1 MKIKQRDI
9 TDCGAACLAS
19 VAGHYKLQLPIS
31 RIRQIAGTDKK
42 GTNVYGMV
50 QAAEKLGFTAK
61 GVKGNKESL
70 SEIPLPAVAHVI
82 VKEQLQHYV
91 VIAKVK
97 NDTITLMDPA
107 FGELKKMS
115 ITEFEKEW
123 TGVLVLLVP
132 KEGEF
137 KTGNQKTS
145 VGKRFWELVKPHKTI
160 LAQAL
165 FGAVVYTLIGL
176 TTSIYIQKI
185 TDYVLVDGNKNL
197 LNLLSVAM
205 VVLLVVQIFI
215 GATKSIYTI
224 RTGQKIDAQLIL
236 GYYKHL
242 LNLPQQFFDTM
253 RVGEIISRVND
264 AVKIRAFINDVAIN
278 IFVNVLIVC
287 LSFAI
292 MFAYYWKLAV
302 IMLLVI
308 PIYLAIYF
316 LVNRWNKKRERT
328 VMEKSAELENQLVES
343 VTAVRTIK
351 QFGLEEFSNLK
362 TETRFVGLLNSVY
375 QSGMNSIF
383 SANSSEFTSRL
394 FTIILLWSGSYF
406 VIDQSIT
413 PGELLSFYA
422 LVGYFTGPI
431 AQLIGAN
438 KSVQNALI
446 AADRLFEIIDLE
458 IEETQNKIELTDDL
472 IGEIHLNDIS
482 FTYGTRTEVFS
493 NLNLNFKKG
502 EITAV
507 IGESGSGKT
516 TITALLQ
523 KLYPL
528 NEGNI
533 FIGDYN
539 LDHISN
545 KSLRHQIGVV
555 PQKLDLFAGNVVEN
569 IAIGEF
575 EPDMKK
581 VIDICTQLG
590 ILKFIEQLPEGFN
603 TYLGENGASLS
614 GGQKQ
619 RVAIARALYKNP
631 SILIMDEATS
641 SLDSVSEEYV
651 QKTLHRLRDEGKTI
665 LLIAHRLSTIINSDK
680 IIVLEKGKLMEEG
693 THQRL
698 FESKGKY
705 YEMWK
710 KQMPVM
716 ELAEN

>member
-1 MKIKQRDI
+1 LKIKQRDI
-9 TDCGAACLAS
+9 TDCGAACLGAIS
-19 VAGHYKLQLPIS
+19 SHYKLQLPLS

-42 GTNVYGMV
+42 GTNILGMV

-61 GVKGNKESL
+61 GVKGTKESL
-70 SEIPLPAVAHVI
+70 TEIPLPAVAHVI
-82 VKEQLQHYV
+82 VKEQLYHYV
-91 VIAKVK
+91 VITKVK
-97 NDTITLMDPA
+97 GESITVMDPA
-107 FGELKKMS
+107 YGEYKRMT

-123 TGVLVLLVP
+123 TGILVLLVP

-137 KTGNQKTS
+137 KTGKQTINI
-145 VGKRFWELVKPHKTI
+145 GKRFWELIKPHKTI
-160 LAQAL
+160 LTQAL
-165 FGAVVYTLIGL
+165 FGAIIYTLIGL

-197 LNLLSVAM
+197 LNLLSIAM
-205 VVLLVVQIFI
+205 VILLVVQIFI

-224 RTGQKIDAQLIL
+224 RTGQKIDAKLIL

-253 RVGEIISRVND
+253 RVGEIISRIND

-292 MFAYYWKLAV
+292 MFAYYWKLAL

-308 PIYLAIYF
+308 PIYLGIY
-316 LVNRWNKKRERT
+316 LVINKLNKKQERK
-328 VMEKSAELENQLVES
+328 VMEKAAELENQLVES
-343 VTAVRTIK
+343 VTAVKTIK
-351 QFGLEEFSNLK
+351 QFGLEEFANLK
-362 TETRFVGLLNSVY
+362 TEIRFVGLLQTIY
-375 QSGMNSIF
+375 QSAMNSIF
-383 SANSSEFTSRL
+383 SANSSEFISRL

-422 LVGYFTGPI
+422 LIGYFTSPI

-438 KSVQNALI
+438 RLIQNALI
-446 AADRLFEIIDLE
+446 AADRLFEIIDIE
-458 IEETQNKIELTDDL
+458 IDETQNKIELKNDL
-472 IGEIHLNDIS
+472 IGNIS
-482 FTYGTRTEVFS
+482 FKEVDFTYGTRVEVF
-493 NLNLNFKKG
+493 NKLNLTLNKG
-502 EITAV
+502 EITAI

-523 KLYPL
+523 KLYSL
-528 NEGNI
+528 NSGSI
-533 FIGDYN
+533 FIGNYN
-539 LDHISN
+539 LDHVSN
-545 KSLRHQIGVV
+545 KSLRKQIGVV

-590 ILKFIEQLPEGFN
+590 ILEFIEQLPHGFN

-619 RVAIARALYKNP
+619 RIAIARALYKNP

-641 SLDSVSEEYV
+641 SLDNVSEDFV
-651 QKTLHRLRDEGKTI
+651 QKTIHYLKREGKTI
-665 LLIAHRLSTIINSDK
+665 LLIAHRLSTIINADK
-680 IIVLEKGKLMEEG
+680 IIVLEKGKLIEEG
-693 THQRL
+693 SHVQL
-698 FESKGKY
+698 YQQKGKY
-705 YEMWK
+705 FEMWE
-710 KQMPVM
+710 KQIPKFS
-716 ELAEN
+716 EY

>member
-1 MKIKQRDI
+1 VVI
-9 TDCGAACLAS
+9 T
-19 VAGHYKLQLPIS
+19 K
-31 RIRQIAGTDKK
+31 
-42 GTNVYGMV
+42 
-50 QAAEKLGFTAK
+50 
-61 GVKGNKESL
+61 VKGEK
-70 SEIPLPAVAHVI
+70 
-82 VKEQLQHYV
+82 
-91 VIAKVK
+91 
-97 NDTITLMDPA
+97 ITVMDPA
-107 FGELKKMS
+107 YGEYKKMS

-137 KTGNQKTS
+137 KTGKQTTS

-160 LAQAL
+160 LTQAL

-197 LNLLSVAM
+197 LNLLSIAM
-205 VVLLVVQIFI
+205 VVLLVVQLFV

-264 AVKIRAFINDVAIN
+264 AVKIRSFINDVAIN

-292 MFAYYWKLAV
+292 MFAYYWKLAL

-308 PIYLAIYF
+308 PIYLGIY
-316 LVNRWNKKRERT
+316 LVINKLNKKRERE
-328 VMEKSAELENQLVES
+328 VMEKAAELENQLVES

-351 QFGLEEFSNLK
+351 QFGLEEFSNYK
-362 TETRFVGLLNSVY
+362 TETRFVGLLQSVY
-375 QSGMNSIF
+375 QSGMNSLF

-438 KSVQNALI
+438 KSIQNALI

-458 IEETQNKIELTDDL
+458 IEETQNKIDLTTDL
-472 IGEIHLNDIS
+472 IGDINCKAID
-482 FTYGTRTEVFS
+482 FTYGTRAEVFS
-493 NLNLNFKKG
+493 KLDLSFKQG

-516 TITALLQ
+516 TLTALLQ

-528 NEGNI
+528 NAGSI

-539 LDHISN
+539 LEHISN
-545 KSLRHQIGVV
+545 KSLRQQIGVV

-569 IAIGEF
+569 IAIGVF
-575 EPDMKK
+575 EPNMKK

-590 ILKFIEQLPEGFN
+590 ILEFIEHLPEGFQ

-619 RVAIARALYKNP
+619 RIAIARALYKDP

-641 SLDSVSEEYV
+641 SLDSISEEFV
-651 QKTLHRLRDEGKTI
+651 QQTIHRLRDTGKTI
-665 LLIAHRLSTIINSDK
+665 LLIAHRLSTVINADK
-680 IIVLEKGKLMEEG
+680 IVVLEKGKLIEEG
-693 THQRL
+693 AHKNL
-698 FESKGKY
+698 YACKGTY
-705 YEMWK
+705 FEMWQ
-710 KQMPVM
+710 KQIPSM
-716 ELAEN
+716 EMMKVQ

>member
-9 TDCGAACLAS
+9 TDCGAACLAAIS
-19 VAGHYKLQLPIS
+19 SYYKLKLPIS

-42 GTNVYGMV
+42 GTNVYGLV
-50 QAAEKLGFTAK
+50 KAAEKLGYTAK
-61 GVKGNKESL
+61 GVKGDVSSL
-70 SEIPLPAVAHVI
+70 SQIPLPAIAHII
-82 VKEQLQHYV
+82 VKEQLKHYV

-97 NDTITLMDPA
+97 NGHITLMDPA
-107 FGELKKMS
+107 FGEYKKMT
-115 ITEFEKEW
+115 IAEFNKEW

-132 KEGEF
+132 KAGDF
-137 KTGNQKTS
+137 KTGNQTTS
-145 VGKRFWELVKPHKTI
+145 IMMRFWELVKPHKTI
-160 LAQAL
+160 LTQAL

-197 LNLLSVAM
+197 LNLLSIAM
-205 VVLLVVQIFI
+205 VILLAIQIFI

-224 RTGQKIDAQLIL
+224 RTGQNIDAQLIL

-253 RVGEIISRVND
+253 RVGEIISRIND
-264 AVKIRAFINDVAIN
+264 AVNIRTFINDIAIN
-278 IFVNVLIVC
+278 IFVNVLIVA
-287 LSFAI
+287 LSFTI
-292 MFAYYWKLAV
+292 MFAYYWKLAL
-302 IMLLVI
+302 IMLLVV
-308 PIYLAIYF
+308 PIYLGIY
-316 LVNRWNKKRERT
+316 LIINKLNKKRERK
-328 VMEKSAELENQLVES
+328 VMENAAELENQLVES

-362 TETRFVGLLNSVY
+362 TETRFVGLLQSVY
-375 QSGMNSIF
+375 QSSMNSIF
-383 SANSSEFTSRL
+383 SSNSSEFTSRL

-431 AQLIGAN
+431 AQLVGAN
-438 KSVQNALI
+438 KPIQNALI

-458 IEETQNKIELTDDL
+458 IEETQNKIELTANL
-472 IGEIHLNDIS
+472 VGDIKCTAID
-482 FTYGTRTEVFS
+482 FTYGTRAEVFS
-493 NLNLNFKKG
+493 KLSVNFKKG

-528 NEGNI
+528 NSGSI

-539 LDHISN
+539 IEHLST
-545 KSLRHQIGVV
+545 KSLRQQIGIV

-569 IAIGEF
+569 IAIGEV
-575 EPDMKK
+575 EPNMKK
-581 VIDICTQLG
+581 VIDCCAQLG
-590 ILKFIEQLPEGFN
+590 ILNFIESLPQGFQ
-603 TYLGENGASLS
+603 TYLGENGTALS

-619 RVAIARALYKNP
+619 RIAIARAIYKNP

-641 SLDSVSEEYV
+641 SLDSLSEEFV
-651 QKTLHRLRDEGKTI
+651 QKTIYRLKERGKTI
-665 LLIAHRLSTIINSDK
+665 ILIAHRLSTVINADK
-680 IIVLEKGKLMEEG
+680 IMVLEKGKLVEEG
-693 THQRL
+693 AHLAL
-698 FESKGKY
+698 FKSKGKY
-705 YEMWK
+705 FEMWQ
-710 KQMPVM
+710 KQLPQ
-716 ELAEN
+716 LSK